1 MHMVYIVVSKIYSY
15 SSTEEITCQV
25 YIKVN
30 MYFSSTENISL
41 NIPNNYSSK

>member
-1 MHMVYIVVSKIYSY
+1 MNSY

-30 MYFSSTENISL
+30 LYFSSTENISL
-41 NIPNNYSSK
+41 NIS